1 MFLTEHLHSPAA
13 HKHQNIQINN
23 ASYSRRTRLC
33 SISSYVLIIVINNVP
48 DTWKIYYHQPSPLKA
63 TNEKKTLKINKTI
76 SINHVQKFTM
86 NRTSEKVKNI
96 IKKSTAFSTIQESIM
111 HLTYTLQMHTCY
123 IKMQAQVYS
132 LPIYTLST
140 IHQSIT
146 DDVNSLFV

>member
-1 MFLTEHLHSPAA
+1 
-13 HKHQNIQINN
+13 
-23 ASYSRRTRLC
+23 
-33 SISSYVLIIVINNVP
+33 
-48 DTWKIYYHQPSPLKA
+48 
-63 TNEKKTLKINKTI
+63 
-76 SINHVQKFTM
+76 M

-146 DDVNSLFV
+146 DDVNSLFVQSNRAYPSPRNLKQIQSLTQNSLISTLQSTNFTLSPPTNQIVLQSYLDRIFLQNFGGKTSNPLSDNSNDFPFVLLIT